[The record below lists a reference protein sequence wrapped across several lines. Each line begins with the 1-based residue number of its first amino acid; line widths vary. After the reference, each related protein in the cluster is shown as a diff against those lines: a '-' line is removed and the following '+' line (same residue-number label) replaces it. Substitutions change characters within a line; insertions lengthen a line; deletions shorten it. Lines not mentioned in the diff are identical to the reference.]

1 MWKETGEGLS
11 DWLVKG
17 TVKFGEENIIIW
29 KCMSWEGIE
38 YMCKI
43 EGKINEEV
51 YESILEDELMKTL
64 EYYNQEV
71 NVILFQYDNDSKH
84 TCKRVKKW
92 IENQELEILD
102 WPAQSP
108 DLNPIE
114 HLWFHLKTKFREYE
128 EAAGRVE
135 KLWRRA
141 EIEWEKFPKEKC
153 QKLIESMS
161 RRVAAVLRAKRR
173 YTKY

>member
-11 DWLVKG
+11 NRLVEG
-17 TVKFGEENIIIW
+17 TIKFGRENIMIW
-29 KCMSWEGIE
+29 RYMGWESIG

-43 EGKINEEV
+43 EGKMNGEV

-71 NVILFQYDNDSKH
+71 NDILFQHDNDPKH

-92 IENQELEILD
+92 IENQGLEVLD

-114 HLWFHLKTKFREYE
+114 HLWFHLKTKLREYE
-128 EAAGRVE
+128 EAAGGVE
-135 KLWRRA
+135 EL
-141 EIEWEKFPKEKC
+141 
-153 QKLIESMS
+153 
-161 RRVAAVLRAKRR
+161 
-173 YTKY
+173 